1 MNRLERWS
9 VVAGSLLVTA
19 TGLVYLGM
27 KYLLESADPFAV
39 VNHPWQPAVLKL
51 HILTAP
57 LLVFGF
63 GLIAVRHV
71 LAHWLAG
78 VSHARRSGIAAAL
91 TVLPMVLSGY
101 LVQAIV
107 DARWLSVATWVH
119 VATGVVYGAAFALHQ
134 FLVRG
139 RQRARAA
146 QPPAASGG
154 KAPRAPSAA
163 RAAWNPPMP
172 WTPPPGGV
180 DAEQR

>member
-57 LLVFGF
+57 LLVFGL

-101 LVQAIV
+101 LIQAIT
-107 DARWLSVATWVH
+107 DARWLSVTSWVH
-119 VATGVVYGAAFALHQ
+119 VATGVVYGAAFAVHQ
-134 FLVRG
+134 VLVRA
-139 RQRARAA
+139 RQGTRAA
-146 QPPAASGG
+146 QPSGSRG
-154 KAPRAPSAA
+154 KAPSPASAA
-163 RAAWNPPMP
+163 RAAWKPPMP

-180 DAEQR
+180 DAEHR

>member
-9 VVAGSLLVTA
+9 VVAGSFLVTA
-19 TGLVYLGM
+19 TGVVYLWM
-27 KYLLESADPFAV
+27 KYLLQSADPFAV

-57 LLVFGF
+57 VLVFGL
-63 GLIAVRHV
+63 GLIAMRHV

-101 LVQAIV
+101 LVQAIT
-107 DARWLSVATWVH
+107 DARWLSVTTWVH

-139 RQRARAA
+139 RQRARAG
-146 QPPAASGG
+146 QPPVSRG

-180 DAEQR
+180 DAEHR

>member
-9 VVAGSLLVTA
+9 VVAGSFLVTL
-19 TGLVYLGM
+19 TGVVYLWM
-27 KYLLESADPFAV
+27 KYLLRSDDPFAV

-57 LLVFGF
+57 LLVFGL

-78 VSHARRSGIAAAL
+78 VSSARRSGISAAL
-91 TVLPMVLSGY
+91 AVLPMVLSGY
-101 LVQAIV
+101 LVQAIT
-107 DARWLSVATWVH
+107 DARWLSVTSWVH
-119 VATGVVYGAAFALHQ
+119 VATGMVYGVAFAAHQ

-139 RQRARAA
+139 RRRARTA
-146 QPPAASGG
+146 QATVDRGE
-154 KAPRAPSAA
+154 APRAARAA
-163 RAAWNPPMP
+163 RAAWNPAMP

-180 DAEQR
+180 DAEHR

>member
-9 VVAGSLLVTA
+9 VVAGSFLVTV
-19 TGLVYLGM
+19 TGLVFLWM
-27 KYLLESADPFAV
+27 KYLLRSDDPFAV
-39 VNHPWQPAVLKL
+39 INHPWQPAVLKL

-57 LLVFGF
+57 VLVFGL

-78 VSHARRSGIAAAL
+78 VPHARRSGIAAAV
-91 TVLPMVLSGY
+91 TVLPMILSGY
-101 LVQAIV
+101 LVQAIT
-107 DARWLSVATWVH
+107 DARWLSVTSWVH
-119 VATGVVYGAAFALHQ
+119 VATGVVYGGAFAAHQ
-134 FLVRG
+134 FLVRRSRG
-139 RQRARAA
+139 ART
-146 QPPAASGG
+146 PRPA
-154 KAPRAPSAA
+154 SAA

>member
-9 VVAGSLLVTA
+9 VVVGSFLVTA
-19 TGLVYLGM
+19 SGLVYLWM
-27 KYLLESADPFAV
+27 KYLLQSPDPFSV

-57 LLVFGF
+57 LLVFGL

-101 LVQAIV
+101 LVQAIT
-107 DARWLSVATWVH
+107 DARWLSITTWVH
-119 VATGVVYGAAFALHQ
+119 VGASLVYGAAFALHQ

-139 RQRARAA
+139 RRRAPAA
-146 QPPAASGG
+146 QPSAPFRGTT
-154 KAPRAPSAA
+154 PRASSAA
-163 RAAWNPPMP
+163 RAAWKPPMP

>member
-9 VVAGSLLVTA
+9 VVAGSILVTA
-19 TGLVYLGM
+19 TGLVYLWM
-27 KYLLESADPFAV
+27 KYLLRSADPFAV

-57 LLVFGF
+57 LLVFGL

-78 VSHARRSGIAAAL
+78 VSHARRSGIAAAV
-91 TVLPMVLSGY
+91 TVLPMILSGY
-101 LVQAIV
+101 LVQAIT
-107 DARWLSVATWVH
+107 DARWLSVTSWVH
-119 VATGVVYGAAFALHQ
+119 IATGLVYGAAFALHQ
-134 FLVRG
+134 FLVAG
-139 RQRARAA
+139 RRRARNGQRAE
-146 QPPAASGG
+146 GG
-154 KAPRAPSAA
+154 TAPKVASAA